1 MGRRHRHSKRTLS
14 RRRERKFLIATLI
27 VCICLGMVLTYA
39 TGRLP
44 TWKEKAIASFLMQFI
59 PKDVEREE
67 FLGKAKGAFE
77 DLKGSEQP

>member
-1 MGRRHRHSKRTLS
+1 
-14 RRRERKFLIATLI
+14 
-27 VCICLGMVLTYA
+27 MVLTYA

-67 FLGKAKGAFE
+67 FLKKAKGAFE